1 MCHSDIKTSHSKLFL
16 VTTRHIVVHS
26 VLIFPGATI
35 FINSSWLVFW
45 DLKSPSSTLRMEA
58 AHSSRTLVLIYQ
70 TTRRHISDGHN
81 LFIHRG
87 KNQMNSSVF
96 WDITPYSSTFSIW
109 SLITSC
115 SGHGALPDYVQYKN
129 HYHTMLSTRSHIIL
143 FSIRSII
150 KLRLLYEA
158 LSDYVQ
164 YKKNSQTMYVQ
175 YTDHCHSMFSIRS
188 LIIPCSIHEALSFH
202 VQYTEPYNIMFS
214 IGSIIISCPVYGA
227 LSYSVQ

>member
-16 VTTRHIVVHS
+16 QVCVSRNN
-26 VLIFPGATI
+26 ATHRGSFSPDISYKI

-96 WDITPYSSTFSIW
+96 WDITPYSSTFSIR

-115 SGHGALPDYVQYKN
+115 SGHGALPDYVQHKN

-143 FSIRSII
+143 FSIRSLIMPCSV
-150 KLRLLYEA
+150 YEA
-158 LSDYVQ
+158 VSY
-164 YKKNSQTMYVQ
+164 
-175 YTDHCHSMFSIRS
+175 
-188 LIIPCSIHEALSFH
+188 H
-202 VQYTEPYNIMFS
+202 VQYTEPYHTMFS
-214 IGSIIISCPVYGA
+214 TRSLIISCSVHGA
-227 LSYSVQ
+227 LSYNVQYTEPYHAMFDGQYQPM